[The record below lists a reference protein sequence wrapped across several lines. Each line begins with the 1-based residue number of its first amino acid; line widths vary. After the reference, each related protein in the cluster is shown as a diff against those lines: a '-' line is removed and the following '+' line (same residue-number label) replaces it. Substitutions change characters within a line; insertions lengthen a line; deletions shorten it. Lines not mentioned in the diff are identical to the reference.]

1 MHLWYTFMLNDWF
14 TVTCVTKY
22 QCTITKEAGTEK
34 NWCAVWVKLVCQI
47 STECVI
53 VHI

>member
-1 MHLWYTFMLNDWF
+1 MTQVQGYVVNLYAQGL
-14 TVTCVTKY
+14 K
-22 QCTITKEAGTEK
+22 QKK